1 MTFDNLLDLQPNVR
15 LADLI
20 QLFLMGYDDKIYVNV
35 IIHEANLK
43 EPIELSEVRIIDS
56 ALKPY
61 YEYNPAQNPYK
72 IAYLEDSYY
81 ETPGSMMTINLIK
94 EDN

>member
-1 MTFDNLLDLQPNVR
+1 M
-15 LADLI
+15 
-20 QLFLMGYDDKIYVNV
+20 
-35 IIHEANLK
+35 
-43 EPIELSEVRIIDS
+43 SEVRIIDS

-61 YEYNPAQNPYK
+61 YEYK

>member
-15 LADLI
+15 LADF

-61 YEYNPAQNPYK
+61 YEYK

-81 ETPGSMMTINLIK
+81 ETPGSMMTINLTK
-94 EDN
+94 EDD

>member
-1 MTFDNLLDLQPNVR
+1 
-15 LADLI
+15 
-20 QLFLMGYDDKIYVNV
+20 MGYDYKIYVNV

-61 YEYNPAQNPYK
+61 YEYK
-72 IAYLEDSYY
+72 IAYFEDSDY

>member
-20 QLFLMGYDDKIYVNV
+20 QLFLMWYDDKIYVNV

-43 EPIELSEVRIIDS
+43 
-56 ALKPY
+56 
-61 YEYNPAQNPYK
+61 
-72 IAYLEDSYY
+72 
-81 ETPGSMMTINLIK
+81 
-94 EDN
+94 

>member
-20 QLFLMGYDDKIYVNV
+20 QLLLMGYDDKIYVNV

-43 EPIELSEVRIIDS
+43 EPI
-56 ALKPY
+56 
-61 YEYNPAQNPYK
+61 
-72 IAYLEDSYY
+72 
-81 ETPGSMMTINLIK
+81 
-94 EDN
+94 

>member
-20 QLFLMGYDDKIYVNV
+20 QLVLMGDDDKIYVNV
-35 IIHEANLK
+35 IIHETNLK

-56 ALKPY
+56 SLQPY
-61 YEYNPAQNPYK
+61 YEYE

-81 ETPGSMMTINLIK
+81 ETPGSMMTINLIR